1 MALNGTKYTAFAR
14 HRLVLEWRA
23 NQNIAGN
30 YSTISVWLY
39 LQSMDKW
46 GRLDAPAIGDAK
58 VTVEGT
64 TQTEKASSMLNAF
77 QKKLLLAKEWRV
89 NHNNDGSKRITIGGS
104 YFVNVTFTD
113 NGVPTYYGT
122 ITIPNFSVDL
132 NRIPRRSSLNPVPT
146 LNLPG
151 NLPITINR
159 QSSTFKH
166 NLTAWVANRDN
177 PTLNNDDHWTYLTN
191 LNDVGTS
198 GAFSFTV
205 ANNKTIFTAL
215 NNRTSWQGK
224 VKLWTI
230 GLDDVVS
237 QERTYKIVPPMNA
250 QASGG
255 KITLNVGE
263 KINVSLSNYRSDAN
277 FTYDGVFNISGLN
290 IPIATNSAGNTMSYT
305 LTQTDVDNILKKIP
319 NADSSW
325 GQVTVTS
332 KYSGVQYRTPWT
344 GQRIDI
350 TIPKNKYVPSING
363 TPTYEDTSNVSV
375 GLTGNNQVA
384 LQGKSNIKVTIPAN
398 FATANGYS
406 TLKTIDVSLGG
417 TSKTI
422 NYSNAETVVELGAP
436 ANHTSDTLIVT
447 VTDSRGF
454 KSNWTKHVD
463 IYPYENPN
471 MDFTVARRNNFET
484 TTDINVNSTWSPITI
499 GGVNKNAVQS
509 VTYATK
515 VAGVGTYGAETALN
529 FTANGSMVTVKNT
542 PIELDNTNTYEV
554 RLSVTDKFSTFTRT
568 ATVKPGNPI
577 MFIDADNRSLF
588 LGNAFVDNNN
598 NELRGLL
605 EIERDKW
612 QENGLVG
619 ISLNNSDISAVN
631 GIWFSTDTSNNG
643 GGGVHFIKSGK
654 PRNSLKWEDYDYVYM
669 RDNGF
674 YVNNDSNPI
683 FTVTDG
689 GDLRF
694 PKLGNLW
701 DGAAYMHKDQIIVPR
716 KKLSECRNGWALTFS
731 SYDKSTGKLFLWD
744 IITFFIHK
752 TAPDSPLSGIGHRF
766 FLPDGRDATSQ
777 KTKYIYVNDYQLR
790 GHEENDD
797 KGGTASTNNR
807 NKVLM
812 RVDEW

>member
-58 VTVEGT
+58 VTVEGA

-177 PTLNNDDHWTYLTN
+177 PTLSNDAHWTYLTN
-191 LNDVGTS
+191 LNNVDTS
-198 GAFSFTV
+198 GSFSFTV

-363 TPTYEDTSNVSV
+363 TPTYEDTSSVSV
-375 GLTGNNQVA
+375 GLTGDNQVA

-417 TSKTI
+417 TSKTV

-471 MDFTVARRNNFET
+471 MYFTVTRRNNFET

-499 GGVNKNAVQS
+499 GGVNKNAIQS

-515 VAGVGTYGAETALN
+515 VAGVGTYGEETALN

-542 PIELDNTNTYEV
+542 PIELDNTNTYDV
-554 RLSVTDKFSTFTRT
+554 RLSITDKFSTFTRT

-612 QENGLVG
+612 QDRGLVG

-631 GIWFSTDTSNNG
+631 GIWFSTDTSDNAG
-643 GGGVHFIKSGK
+643 EGLHFIKSGK
-654 PRNSLKWEDYDYVYM
+654 SRNSLTWDDYDYFYM

-674 YVNNDSNPI
+674 YVNHNTNPI
-683 FTVTDG
+683 FEVSDTGTMT
-689 GDLRF
+689 F
-694 PKLGNLW
+694 PTKQLW
-701 DGAAYMHKDQIIVPR
+701 KGVVYLNDIQEILPS
-716 KKLSECRNGWALTFS
+716 KKLTECRNGWVLTFS
-731 SYDKSTGKLFLWD
+731 AYESGAGRPWD
-744 IITFFIHK
+744 INQVYIHKSVLNQFNTRGFRAMIGHGTTITFKYMYITDGRIGGH
-752 TAPDSPLSGIGHRF
+752 AGNGIGVNSGIAIREV
-766 FLPDGRDATSQ
+766 S
-777 KTKYIYVNDYQLR
+777 
-790 GHEENDD
+790 
-797 KGGTASTNNR
+797 
-807 NKVLM
+807 
-812 RVDEW
+812 EW